1 MTFDSGSSN
10 MSNFKVSVS
19 IEDIKSSIRL
29 GTKEIFT
36 HTHMRSRA
44 RTHTKKHLS
53 IVNATLKNSFKM
65 GRFNQLKF
73 QKNGIWLVNYI
84 VVEV

>member
-36 HTHMRSRA
+36 HTHMRSRG
-44 RTHTKKHLS
+44 HTLRH
-53 IVNATLKNSFKM
+53 TLRRYMNIIFET
-65 GRFNQLKF
+65 RN
-73 QKNGIWLVNYI
+73 
-84 VVEV
+84 VVKAKLWI